1 MAASPTNTSKVASV
15 SGSETPEPDSPQPRE
30 DRAQSSSGG
39 DAHAHKRKL
48 THLKTAAQA
57 QVATHRVA
65 MESDYTHGHKCRVMG
80 LRAWLK
86 FRWDKLRKYNDQDI
100 PAGLIH
106 PNSVFMQ
113 NWAYVICKTEVKIC
127 VHAKLNSARAYV
139 MVASMGWYV
148 LYVPYEIG
156 FLTDRVPLAAD
167 LFSVTCTLIVVITCT
182 IPPQGSLLSDLTRLL
197 PHARRCV
204 STRCS

>member
-1 MAASPTNTSKVASV
+1 
-15 SGSETPEPDSPQPRE
+15 
-30 DRAQSSSGG
+30 
-39 DAHAHKRKL
+39 
-48 THLKTAAQA
+48 
-57 QVATHRVA
+57 
-65 MESDYTHGHKCRVMG
+65 
-80 LRAWLK
+80 
-86 FRWDKLRKYNDQDI
+86 
-100 PAGLIH
+100 
-106 PNSVFMQ
+106 
-113 NWAYVICKTEVKIC
+113 
-127 VHAKLNSARAYV
+127 

>member
-113 NWAYVICKTEVKIC
+113 NWAYV
-127 VHAKLNSARAYV
+127 
-139 MVASMGWYV
+139 MVASMGWYC

-167 LFSVTCTLIVVITCT
+167 LFSVTCTLTVVITCT
-182 IPPQGSLLSDLTRLL
+182 ITPQGSLLSDLTRLL